1 MHVALL
7 RMYGCVLFSV
17 EKEVYSSPF
26 FSQKQRFPDEF
37 LPEEKFVTVKKF
49 FHLIV
54 FAKLQYDKSL
64 PTICNG
70 LNFLLPHLLSEA
82 NRGKKVT

>member
-1 MHVALL
+1 
-7 RMYGCVLFSV
+7 MYGCVLFSV

-54 FAKLQYDKSL
+54 FAKLDEGAPNQKFSL
-64 PTICNG
+64 GSRT
-70 LNFLLPHLLSEA
+70 
-82 NRGKKVT
+82 